1 MILDSRRII
10 HSRAAFINI
19 STLESGV
26 YSRSVVVERVG
37 SEMKDEIVPVDRN
50 CSEVSLTKTAY
61 QSAIHHL
68 KISLKDSFSKTQKD
82 KLNCLKLPV
91 D

>member
-37 SEMKDEIVPVDRN
+37 SEMKEIVSVDRN